1 MRNLFHGA
9 VQSINAQS
17 RCGERHGPVKD
28 DPPSIILADEDYGR
42 SRRQRPQNRQ
52 PRQLPGISL
61 DLVLDAVVELPGD
74 GVQRG
79 AQHRE
84 YAERK
89 LGHEPVG
96 PEEAGKNRADSRDHG
111 RFVQTITDANPASG
125 LVTQLARFYHNHGAT
140 SVQSFLQLQGETL
153 LGVLAVVHLPDH
165 SYIGRMQ
172 GSIAACI
179 HHSAGLV
186 SFDDDNSSS
195 RSEVMFHCLDRR
207 AKVRWGRPRGVFKR
221 DSRATQYSPTITCS
235 ERGENQFG
243 AQRGVSLV
251 QWRPTR
257 KLSKPGGGYIGH
269 EKLRMWVLS
278 DSIRFFTSN
287 SVSIKI
293 NVIRIFVER
302 GN

>member
-61 DLVLDAVVELPGD
+61 DLVLDAVVELPGN

-172 GSIAACI
+172 GSTM
-179 HHSAGLV
+179 S
-186 SFDDDNSSS
+186 
-195 RSEVMFHCLDRR
+195 
-207 AKVRWGRPRGVFKR
+207 
-221 DSRATQYSPTITCS
+221 
-235 ERGENQFG
+235 
-243 AQRGVSLV
+243 
-251 QWRPTR
+251 
-257 KLSKPGGGYIGH
+257 
-269 EKLRMWVLS
+269 
-278 DSIRFFTSN
+278 
-287 SVSIKI
+287 
-293 NVIRIFVER
+293 
-302 GN
+302 